1 MIYRVLQPGNSSI
14 LCKAYAAAETIQ
26 CPTNPMHQRA
36 GRYTTN
42 LSIASMPRKRNA
54 RSSFCYSWTWRYLAS
69 NGLIEELNRRG
80 ITGFRSV
87 QINTKDILEAG
98 SFSEFRV
105 QWNGEFSASTDH
117 LVARSYCADC
127 GLVQFDVY
135 GDPPWSMEDLVSE
148 SDFFYLAPSFYTF
161 CSQRAYEAMTDLC
174 GKEFLAVPASEP
186 TFYPETV
193 NRASFS
199 WPYNSLPEL
208 RGDQSEIWSKLLRL
222 DPNGVLPR
230 QMPIAPVTESFQ
242 GR

>member
-1 MIYRVLQPGNSSI
+1 
-14 LCKAYAAAETIQ
+14 
-26 CPTNPMHQRA
+26 MHHR
-36 GRYTTN
+36 GGKYTEN

-69 NGLIEELNRRG
+69 NSLIEELHSQG

-87 QINTKDILEAG
+87 QIDTKGIPEAD

-105 QWNGEFSASTDH
+105 EWNGEFSASTDH
-117 LVARSYCADC
+117 LVVRSYCADC
-127 GLVQFDVY
+127 GIINFSVH
-135 GDPPWSMEDLVSE
+135 GDPPWSMDDLVSDF
-148 SDFFYLAPSFYTF
+148 DFFYLAPSFRTF

-174 GKEFLAVPASEP
+174 GEEFLAVPANEP
-186 TFYPETV
+186 TSYPETV

-199 WPYNSLPEL
+199 WPYDSLPDL
-208 RGDQSEIWSKLLRL
+208 RGDRNEIWSRLLKL

-230 QMPIAPVTESFQ
+230 QMPVAPVTQLFQ